1 MDKLLFKRIII
12 GVLSVLII
20 AYVVYLI
27 FSNSVA
33 KTVDVEEAV
42 NTTVYDVINTDA
54 FIIKN
59 EKYITNDDDGVLAFD
74 VSDGEN
80 VCAGQVIADIYN
92 NEKDAVNRQQIEA
105 IDEQI
110 KSLRSLSET
119 YYKDSISLETAN
131 SNIDNSIYSIIYNV
145 NNGNFSKA
153 KDESRELLLSIC
165 ERQMITGNVRDFSAK
180 ISQLEARRSELE
192 ANSSESYGSVTADKS
207 GYFVSSVDGY
217 ETTFDYAKVDKL
229 TVDDLKKPKK
239 SKVPSNV
246 IGKVITD
253 PDWYIACKVSG
264 DDTVTLSKLLNSGE
278 TIYVNMP
285 SVTTEKIPVK
295 IHSINQKTK
304 QDDGVLVLS
313 CDYMSDNISDIRS
326 EKVEITTISYS
337 GLKVAKRAIHED
349 YVTKITKDKKGNKSV
364 EKKKVQGVYVL
375 HGSELR
381 FKEISISYSGSD
393 YVLCNPNP
401 EEGQL
406 FADETLLLYDQV
418 VIKGDNLYD
427 GKIIN

>member
-12 GVLSVLII
+12 GVLSVLIV

-27 FSNSVA
+27 FSNSIA

-42 NTTVYDVINTDA
+42 STTVYDVINTDG

-59 EKYITNDDDGVLAFD
+59 EKYITNDDDGVLAFN
-74 VSDGEN
+74 VLDGEDIS
-80 VCAGQVIADIYN
+80 AGQVIADIYN
-92 NEKDAVNRQQIEA
+92 NEKDAVSRQQIKA

-110 KSLRSLSET
+110 DSLRSLSET

-131 SNIDNSIYSIIYNV
+131 SNIDNSLYSIIDNV
-145 NNGNFSKA
+145 NNGNFSDA
-153 KDESRELLLSIC
+153 KTESRELLLSIC

-180 ISQLEARRSELE
+180 ISQLESRKSELE
-192 ANSSESYGSVTADKS
+192 SGCGESLGSVTSDKS

-217 ETTFDYAKVDKL
+217 ENTFDYSEVDKL
-229 TVDDLKKPKK
+229 SLDDLKKPKK

-246 IGKVITD
+246 VGKVITE

-264 DDTVTLSKLLNSGE
+264 DDTVTLAKLLNSGE

-295 IHSINQKTK
+295 IHSINQKSK
-304 QDDGVLVLS
+304 QDDGVLVLT
-313 CDYMSDNISDIRS
+313 CDYMSGNISDIRS

-364 EKKKVQGVYVL
+364 DKKKVQGVYVL

-381 FKEISISYSGSD
+381 FKEICISYSGSD
-393 YVLCNPNP
+393 FVLCNPNP
-401 EEGQL
+401 EEGRL